1 MKIRSG
7 FVSNSSSSSY
17 IVVFKSLP
25 SSKEELQKMMFGNQK
40 LYHGPYHGEWETCVV
55 AKTVWDLMQTSVPN
69 DLPDLKRGFDSWA
82 WDTCSQI
89 SHPDK
94 TYPNLYN
101 GMMPEPERT
110 RILNEYYDA
119 IDALEMELFRKFMD
133 EHKDSFVYRFEF
145 SDNDG
150 EYYTDLEHGDLF
162 KRLPHVKC
170 SHH

>member
-25 SSKEELQKMMFGNQK
+25 ASKEELRKMMFGNQK
-40 LYHGPYHGEWETCVV
+40 LYHGPYHGEWDTNVV
-55 AKTVWDLMQTSVPN
+55 AETVWDYMQKSVPN
-69 DLPDLKRGFDSWA
+69 DLPDLKNGFDSWEA
-82 WDTCSQI
+82 YQHI
-89 SHPDK
+89 PHPNK

-101 GMMPEPERT
+101 SMMPEADRT
-110 RILNEYYDA
+110 RILNEYYEA
-119 IDALEMELFRKFMD
+119 IEALQMELFRKFMD
-133 EHKDSFVYRFEF
+133 ENKGSFVYRFEF

-150 EYYTDLEHGDLF
+150 AYYTDLEHGDLF
-162 KRLPHVKC
+162 KRLPHIKC